1 MSLHR
6 ASLPRG
12 LVLVAAVW
20 STVVAMYGLACE
32 FRATGW
38 GRADEANVRT
48 PWIAGRFRI
57 WILNVLVMP
66 CPFRSLDDVQTVAG
80 DRIGTDV
87 HSHALE

>member
-1 MSLHR
+1 
-6 ASLPRG
+6 

-38 GRADEANVRT
+38 GHADEANVRA
-48 PWIAGRFRI
+48 PWITGQYRS

-66 CPFRSLDDVQTVAG
+66 CPFRSLDVDDVQTVAG
-80 DRIGTDV
+80 GRIGTDV
-87 HSHALE
+87 HSHAME